1 MLKFAFYKAPGS
13 LTDRAIRLAS
23 GSRFSHV
30 EFCMGA
36 SCISASCI
44 SASKRDGAQVREKQI
59 IFRPGHWD
67 FVTVSGNFAAAQRY
81 ARSQLGQPY
90 NTAGAI
96 ASIFPTRFDVGHG
109 LFCSE
114 FTALIC
120 IAGGRHIAA
129 PHTLT
134 PGEFYQQLFR
144 RPRGH
149 KPRESNSA
157 IA

>member
-36 SCISASCI
+36 SCISAS
-44 SASKRDGAQVREKQI
+44 KRDGGMVREKQI
-59 IFRPGHWD
+59 NFQPGHWD
-67 FVTVSGNFAAAQRY
+67 FVAVSGNFAAAQRY

-134 PGEFYQQLFR
+134 PGEFYQQLIR

>member
-30 EFCMGA
+30 EFVMG
-36 SCISASCI
+36 ASCI

-59 IFRPGHWD
+59 IFRAGHWE
-67 FVTVSGNFAAAQRY
+67 FVTVSGNFAAAQSY

-96 ASIFPTRFDVGHG
+96 ASVFPTRLDVGHG

-144 RPRGH
+144 
-149 KPRESNSA
+149 SA
-157 IA
+157 